1 MLKLNVDQA
10 TKIMDRYAELREED
24 RAIRSGQK
32 AGRTPPAAQL
42 QILYE
47 ASDLLED
54 HLRLAEELDIPK
66 SEIVIFLPDDIV
78 NRLQGWM
85 K

>member
-1 MLKLNVDQA
+1 MLKLNADQA
-10 TKIMDRYAELREED
+10 TKIMDRYAELRDED
-24 RAIRSGQK
+24 RVYRAGQGSGK
-32 AGRTPPAAQL
+32 KPSAVQL

-47 ASDLLED
+47 ASNLVED

-78 NRLQGWM
+78 NRLQGWV